1 MKNKNDFSHK
11 NLVFKYPRISHMQT
25 VIQNIIQTLT
35 KAGRATI
42 DFTNEDDVA
51 FFTPI
56 MTEAFSQKD
65 KKVKAVKVEKADKV
79 KKDLNSYMVY
89 CEWARKNTEF
99 TDKQPKEISRRLGEM
114 WRALSAEEKAGYK
127 KQADANKRPVEAR
140 ADSPKRTESPASA
153 DKPKKPLTSYIKFS
167 NAMRDSVKATVSNP
181 QDVSRRLGEMWRAL
195 SDEEKAKWKGEDV
208 SVTDVPAEEKKDEPV
223 QVAEPIQVVEDKR
236 DESPMKSKK
245 TKKVKEDE
253 PSASDTES
261 KKEKKEKKSK
271 KASE

>member
-1 MKNKNDFSHK
+1 VKNKNDFSHK
-11 NLVFKYPRISHMQT
+11 KLVFKYPRISHMQT

-35 KAGRATI
+35 KAGRTTI

-114 WRALSAEEKAGYK
+114 WRALTTEEKAGYK

-140 ADSPKRTESPASA
+140 ADSPTRAESPSA

-195 SDEEKAKWKGEDV
+195 ADEEKVKWKGDV
-208 SVTDVPAEEKKDEPV
+208 SVAVPVEEKKDEPV

-236 DESPMKSKK
+236 DESPTKSKK
-245 TKKVKEDE
+245 TKKVKEADG
-253 PSASDTES
+253 SASDTES
-261 KKEKKEKKSK
+261 KKEKKKSK